1 MVIRRYGAETTTAE
15 VSAGVDLS
23 GRHALVTGASGGL
36 GAETARALAAA
47 GAAVTLAAR
56 DLDKAAGVAEAIR
69 SEVPGAVL
77 DFLELELDRPESIRT
92 AAKAWLADHTQL
104 HLLVNNAGVMACP
117 LDHTAENFERQFATN
132 HFGHFLFTGLLMP
145 VLLHSAPARVVN
157 LSSAGHRMSPV
168 VFEDI
173 HYRERPYDK
182 WEAYGQSKTAN
193 ILFSVALD
201 RRVSG
206 GGVRANAVHPGMIM
220 TDLGRHLDAD
230 DVKKLMARRPKGS
243 PPQWK
248 TVEAGAA
255 TSVWAAV
262 SADLEGRGG
271 LYLEDC
277 HVAEERESD
286 EAVEGV
292 SRYALDP
299 DAAERLWALSE
310 EAVGE
315 RFAFAD

>member
-1 MVIRRYGAETTTAE
+1 MSDGIWGAETTTTE
-15 VSAGVDLS
+15 VSVGADLS
-23 GRHALVTGASGGL
+23 GRSALVTGASGGL

-47 GAAVTLAAR
+47 GAAVTLAVR
-56 DLDKAAGVAEAIR
+56 DLEKAAGVAESIR
-69 SEVPGAVL
+69 AEVPGADL
-77 DFLELELDRPESIRT
+77 DFLELELDRPESIR
-92 AAKAWLADHTQL
+92 AAVKAWTADHAEL

-117 LDHTAENFERQFATN
+117 LETTAEGFERQFATN

-145 VLLHSAPARVVN
+145 VLLRSTPARVVN

-173 HYRERPYDK
+173 HYRARAYDK

-193 ILFSVALD
+193 ILFSVELD

-206 GGVRANAVHPGMIM
+206 RGVSANAVHPGMIM
-220 TDLGRHLDAD
+220 TDLGRHLDAN
-230 DVKKLMARRPKGS
+230 DVKQLMARRPKGS

-248 TVEAGAA
+248 SVEAGAA

-277 HVAEERESD
+277 HVAEEREFD
-286 EAVEGV
+286 EAVDGV